1 MDKGRTQ
8 SFDKDDLLA
17 EMEALIRNG
26 VRIDVLQAVNKHL
39 EEYEEMTPDER
50 EFDLE
55 LWIEDARG
63 LNPSYDSQVA
73 WAFLKELS
81 ERILERDEMPPRRL
95 AQFTMEVLTV
105 PIRLLQTHTACRML
119 PLTIPRTQSTPSGC
133 MREADRHGSN
143 WPNSRKTDARST
155 TPK

>member
-26 VRIDVLQAVNKHL
+26 VRIDVPQAVNKHL

-63 LNPSYDSQVA
+63 LNPSYDSQV
-73 WAFLKELS
+73 S
-81 ERILERDEMPPRRL
+81 RL
-95 AQFTMEVLTV
+95 QN
-105 PIRLLQTHTACRML
+105 
-119 PLTIPRTQSTPSGC
+119 S
-133 MREADRHGSN
+133 DRFG
-143 WPNSRKTDARST
+143 AA
-155 TPK
+155 

>member
-1 MDKGRTQ
+1 MVERRAQ

-26 VRIDVLQAVNKHL
+26 VRIDVPQAVNKHL

-95 AQFTMEVLTV
+95 AQFTMEVLTGRIQEKLTRGR
-105 PIRLLQTHTACRML
+105 PRLLL
-119 PLTIPRTQSTPSGC
+119 SV
-133 MREADRHGSN
+133 EF
-143 WPNSRKTDARST
+143 
-155 TPK
+155 